1 MTRPTAKPDLTTS
14 HYTRVSGRGEAA
26 RQATSVPGRMHQPN
40 LKEANMFRICTTAA
54 LIALTTSAAQADSL
68 AQRIHDAAEQACAVE
83 TVPNMNSQS
92 HYRAI
97 KDECVHRLSREATAK
112 YEALAKS
119 GPKTAE
125 TSKLANN

>member
-1 MTRPTAKPDLTTS
+1 
-14 HYTRVSGRGEAA
+14 
-26 RQATSVPGRMHQPN
+26 
-40 LKEANMFRICTTAA
+40 MFRICTIAA

-83 TVPNMNSQS
+83 TVPHMNAQS

-97 KDECVHRLSREATAK
+97 KDECVHRLSREATVK

-119 GPKTAE
+119 GTQTAE
-125 TSKLANN
+125 ASKFTHN